1 MSAGMGPWV
10 SASPTLAAQTA
21 ADPGRPTTRLSSPRL
36 HIRLVRHVRV
46 LEVLRKLHGVGVVQE
61 PGNRVLSQ
69 DHPLPSFG
77 GGVSAGRARVASAPH
92 TTVTTASSPSPP
104 PSPQHQPRALPRL
117 RPVKEVPAGGAR
129 GSAQRESAVHD
140 GAGARVAATSRLVR
154 EDIGGRAVDHHEAEA
169 RAPVGRG
176 HGSG

>member
-77 GGVSAGRARVASAPH
+77 GGGGGGGGGLKRRMKRRKEE
-92 TTVTTASSPSPP
+92 SSQGKGTQKVVIHSMTFIRRWYFI
-104 PSPQHQPRALPRL
+104 HCRWW
-117 RPVKEVPAGGAR
+117 
-129 GSAQRESAVHD
+129 
-140 GAGARVAATSRLVR
+140 
-154 EDIGGRAVDHHEAEA
+154 
-169 RAPVGRG
+169 
-176 HGSG
+176 